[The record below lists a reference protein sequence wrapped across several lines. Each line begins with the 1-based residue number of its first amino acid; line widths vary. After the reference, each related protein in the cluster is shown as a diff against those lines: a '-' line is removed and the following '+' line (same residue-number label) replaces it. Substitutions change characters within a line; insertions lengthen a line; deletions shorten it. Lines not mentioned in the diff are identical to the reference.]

1 MTFDTAL
8 NVLWC
13 AIGVVALLALF
24 SFERR
29 RRAGSNTGRLRRVVA
44 VLLTTVSLFPCVSA
58 TDDEFCF
65 SLLQT
70 SSGKHGG
77 LGAPLPQD
85 AKDHTG
91 NYLARMLESLDHY
104 QVSSAYSF
112 AVIFW
117 FISLILLST
126 KIASVRDLLYRAG
139 RSPPAFSCVLSSRPR
154 LQAAG

>member
-1 MTFDTAL
+1 VTFDTAL

-24 SFERR
+24 FSERQKG
-29 RRAGSNTGRLRRVVA
+29 AGNGTGRLHRIVA

-70 SSGKHGG
+70 STGKHGG
-77 LGAPLPQD
+77 VGAPLPED
-85 AKDHTG
+85 AKDHVG
-91 NYLARMLESLDHY
+91 QCLARVLESLDHY
-104 QVSSAYSF
+104 QISSLYSF

-117 FISLILLST
+117 FVGLVLLST
-126 KIASVRDLLYRAG
+126 KLSAVRDLLYRAG
-139 RSPPAFSCVLSSRPR
+139 RSPPLFS
-154 LQAAG
+154 

>member
-13 AIGVVALLALF
+13 AIGFVALLALF
-24 SFERR
+24 IFERR
-29 RRAGSNTGRLRRVVA
+29 KGPGNDTGHVRRFVA

-70 SSGKHGG
+70 RSGKLGG
-77 LGAPLPQD
+77 VGAPLPED
-85 AKDHTG
+85 AKDQVGHF
-91 NYLARMLESLDHY
+91 LARTLESLDHY

-117 FISLILLST
+117 FIGLVLLATKLISG
-126 KIASVRDLLYRAG
+126 RELLYRAG
-139 RSPPAFSCVLSSRPR
+139 RSPPIFA
-154 LQAAG
+154 

>member
-1 MTFDTAL
+1 MRVCSACYTGEEVTFDTAL

-13 AIGVVALLALF
+13 AIGVVALLALLV
-24 SFERR
+24 FERR
-29 RRAGSNTGRLRRVVA
+29 KGPGNGTGRLRRIAA

-77 LGAPLPQD
+77 VGAPLPED
-85 AKDHTG
+85 AKDQVG
-91 NYLARMLESLDHY
+91 QCLARILESLDHY
-104 QVSSAYSF
+104 QVSSTYTF

-117 FISLILLST
+117 FIGLVLLST
-126 KIASVRDLLYRAG
+126 KLTSARDLLHRAG
-139 RSPPAFSCVLSSRPR
+139 RSPPLFS
-154 LQAAG
+154 

>member
-8 NVLWC
+8 NVLWF

-24 SFERR
+24 FSERR
-29 RRAGSNTGRLRRVVA
+29 KGPGNETGRVRRLIA

-77 LGAPLPQD
+77 VGAPLPED
-85 AKDHTG
+85 AKDHVG
-91 NYLARMLESLDHY
+91 QCLARVLQSLDHY

-112 AVIFW
+112 SVSFW
-117 FISLILLST
+117 FIGLVLLAT
-126 KIASVRDLLYRAG
+126 KLVSVRDLLYRAG
-139 RSPPAFSCVLSSRPR
+139 RSPPAF
-154 LQAAG
+154 A

>member
-24 SFERR
+24 FSERR
-29 RRAGSNTGRLRRVVA
+29 NGPGGETGRVRRVVA

-70 SSGKHGG
+70 STGKHGG
-77 LGAPLPQD
+77 VGAPLPED
-85 AKDHTG
+85 AKG
-91 NYLARMLESLDHY
+91 QAGQCLARVLESLDHY

-117 FISLILLST
+117 FIGLVLLAT
-126 KIASVRDLLYRAG
+126 KLVAVRDLLYRAG
-139 RSPPAFSCVLSSRPR
+139 RSPPAF
-154 LQAAG
+154 A

>member
-1 MTFDTAL
+1 VTFDTAL

-24 SFERR
+24 FSERR
-29 RRAGSNTGRLRRVVA
+29 KGPGNETGRVRRVVA

-70 SSGKHGG
+70 SSGKNGG
-77 LGAPLPQD
+77 VGAPLPED
-85 AKDHTG
+85 AKDRVG
-91 NYLARMLESLDHY
+91 QCLARVLESLDHY
-104 QVSSAYSF
+104 QVSSTYSF

-117 FISLILLST
+117 FIGLVLLAT
-126 KIASVRDLLYRAG
+126 KLVSVRDLLYRAG
-139 RSPPAFSCVLSSRPR
+139 RSPPLYS
-154 LQAAG
+154 